1 MPSERRLNLVRIS
14 QRELLIYFRPKQ
26 NLSQNLLIQ
35 RIVGNFLFYPA
46 RLVISSYYSLTCNSS
61 PRPQDQIVS
70 CTSAGSRFCLPCYEL
85 KMLIFILFLILF
97 LIFLILFFEV
107 QMLLRCCFIHTSISK
122 LIHLCLLYLC
132 SCLELGLFMPY
143 LCDLFFIFIF
153 IFIMINLKNKDT
165 LAYFS
170 ESISCYFWMIRCMK
184 NFNNFQIAIGQP
196 YGVAKYL
203 LNFFLPIQHGVAYKK
218 VAYKKSVYLSFFP
231 AWITVN
237 YHDMKLI
244 LEQSYYIGFI
254 NVEVQNNIY
263 LYT

>member
-1 MPSERRLNLVRIS
+1 
-14 QRELLIYFRPKQ
+14 
-26 NLSQNLLIQ
+26 
-35 RIVGNFLFYPA
+35 
-46 RLVISSYYSLTCNSS
+46 
-61 PRPQDQIVS
+61 
-70 CTSAGSRFCLPCYEL
+70 
-85 KMLIFILFLILF
+85 MLIFILFLILS
-97 LIFLILFFEV
+97 LIFLILFFEI

-170 ESISCYFWMIRCMK
+170 ESISCYFWMITCMK

-203 LNFFLPIQHGVAYKK
+203 LNFFCQFSMVLLIKNLLIKK
-218 VAYKKSVYLSFFP
+218 AC
-231 AWITVN
+231 I
-237 YHDMKLI
+237 
-244 LEQSYYIGFI
+244 
-254 NVEVQNNIY
+254 
-263 LYT
+263 